1 MKENELRK
9 KIVNIRKIVKERLKD
24 RAEETMEEL
33 IKADSKIS
41 NLKLRTKKALDIKV
55 EMDRIRFE
63 QVNDD
68 CISHC
73 D

>member
-68 CISHC
+68 CISPL
-73 D
+73 